1 MEVAFTREL
10 CLVLVAGTWFFK
22 FYSTVT
28 EIFAKIQKN
37 FSYGNYRWTFFFKS
51 TSTDSHKDSCGVKE
65 KFAH

>member
-1 MEVAFTREL
+1 MEVAFKRDF

-22 FYSTVT
+22 FYNTVT
-28 EIFAKIQKN
+28 EIVAKIQKKVTVIIAELLKKK
-37 FSYGNYRWTFFFKS
+37 G